1 MRGCPSRTRTI
12 VKMTQGSTQDS
23 TWMTRALLNARKAEG
38 LTRPNPPVG
47 AVLVKRGNWVADG
60 VHRGAGQAHAE
71 VHAIARVG
79 DPKCLQGSTLYVTL
93 EPCSTK
99 GQTGACTQ
107 AIIDAGVRRV
117 VYSVRD
123 PNPAHTGRARRI
135 LKRAGIDVTE
145 HVMQA
150 EGQQLITPFAH
161 WMQYQRPYV
170 RLKVAA
176 TLDGRLADR
185 NHRSQWISSPA
196 SRGLVQNMRKSADAV
211 MIGVGTAIVD
221 DPSLLYRRAP
231 RQNRFRVIVDTHA
244 RLPLTS
250 QVLNDAFVSRTI
262 VATTKSA
269 DPKRLRAICA
279 KGATAWIL
287 PLRQKRVSLR
297 ALMRRLGR
305 EGILSV
311 LCEGG
316 GGIAHGLMQCDLVD
330 ELHTFLAPKCL
341 GAEGLAMFAGQGW
354 TLGKA
359 PALTFSD
366 VRRIGPDILVVAK
379 RQGA

>member
-1 MRGCPSRTRTI
+1 
-12 VKMTQGSTQDS
+12 MTQGSAQDS

-47 AVLVKRGNWVADG
+47 AVLVKRGKWIADG

-71 VHAIARVG
+71 VNAIARVD
-79 DPKCLQGSTLYVTL
+79 DPKFLQDSTLYVTL

-99 GQTGACTQ
+99 GQTGACTH

-145 HVMQA
+145 HVMHE

-161 WMQYQRPYV
+161 WMQHRRPYV

-196 SRGLVQNMRKSADAV
+196 SRGVVQNMRKSADAV
-211 MIGVGTAIVD
+211 MIGVGTAIAD

-244 RLPLTS
+244 RLRLTS
-250 QVLNDAFVSRTI
+250 QVLNDAFASRTI
-262 VATTKSA
+262 VATTKLA
-269 DPKRLRAICA
+269 DPKRLRAIRA
-279 KGATAWIL
+279 KGATVWIL
-287 PLRQKRVSLR
+287 PLHQNRVSLR
-297 ALMRRLGR
+297 QLMRRLGR
-305 EGILSV
+305 EGILSL

-341 GAEGLAMFAGQGW
+341 GGEGLAMFAGQGW

-366 VRRIGPDILVVAK
+366 VRRIGPDILVVAT

>member
-1 MRGCPSRTRTI
+1 
-12 VKMTQGSTQDS
+12 
-23 TWMTRALLNARKAEG
+23 MTRALLNARKAEG

-47 AVLVKRGNWVADG
+47 AVLVKRGKWIADG

-71 VHAIARVG
+71 INAISKVI
-79 DPKCLQGSTLYVTL
+79 DPKRLQGSTIYVTL
-93 EPCSTK
+93 EPCSTE

-107 AIIDAGVRRV
+107 AIIDAGVTRV

-135 LKRAGIDVTE
+135 LKRAGIAVTE
-145 HVMQA
+145 HLMQ
-150 EGQQLITPFAH
+150 EDGQQLITPFAH
-161 WMQYQRPYV
+161 WVHHQRPYV

-185 NHRSQWISSPA
+185 NRQSQWISSPA
-196 SRGLVQNMRKSADAV
+196 SRGLVQNMRKAADAV
-211 MIGVGTAIVD
+211 MIGVGTAIAD

-231 RQNRFRVIVDTHA
+231 RQNRIRVIVDTRG

-250 QVLNDAFVSRTI
+250 QVLNDAFASRTI
-262 VATTKSA
+262 VATTKLA
-269 DPKRLRAICA
+269 APKRLQAIRA
-279 KGATAWIL
+279 KGAAVWVL
-287 PLRQKRVSLR
+287 PQSQNRVSLR
-297 ALMRRLGR
+297 QLMRRLGR

-316 GGIAHGLMQCDLVD
+316 GNIAHGLMQCDLVD

-341 GAEGLAMFAGQGW
+341 GGEGLAMFAGQGW

-359 PALTFSD
+359 PTLTFSE
-366 VRRIGPDILVVAK
+366 VRRVGPDIHVVAT